1 MRGFTKDGKF
11 HPIRNKRSGYKS
23 KQRRQI
29 GIVTGGLALG
39 TSGIAKGIASG
50 IAKGAGKSV
59 TAIGTP
65 LAKGLL
71 SKIGSGAKVGLKGAG
86 GLAKQGAKEAGLAIA
101 ESAKNQLKGQ
111 LGQCHTVSI
120 NPQTGQVGGINI
132 TGGSVKIDSC
142 VLMAVAQS
150 KTTDLNAISSGLFS
164 NDFNSLPEDR
174 KAVVLFMQ
182 QGNAKR

>member
-1 MRGFTKDGKF
+1 MRGYKDSKGKF
-11 HPIRNKRSGYKS
+11 HPIRHKRSVYKP
-23 KQRRQI
+23 KERRQI

-39 TSGIAKGIASG
+39 TKAIAKGVASG
-50 IAKGAGKSV
+50 IAKGAIKGTT

-65 LAKGLL
+65 LAKGGVGLGKGLL
-71 SKIGSGAKVGLKGAG
+71 KALGSG
-86 GLAKQGAKEAGLAIA
+86 AKQGAKEAGLAVA
-101 ESAKNQLKGQ
+101 KSAKNKLKGQ
-111 LGQCHTVSI
+111 LGQCHMVSI

-142 VLMAVAQS
+142 VLQAVAQS

-164 NDFNSLPEDR
+164 DDFNSLPEDR